1 MGWAKDKVNCNFA
14 FHIAITS
21 WNDNIE
27 EELAELVK
35 RGVQSFKVFNAY
47 KGALNLENQ
56 GLI

>member
-1 MGWAKDKVNCNFA
+1 MDWAKPKANCNFG

-27 EELAELVK
+27 QELMEIVK
-35 RGVQSFKVFNAY
+35 RGVSSFKVFNAY
-47 KGALNLENQ
+47 KGALNLENA